1 MFSTQK
7 TLISINYSTRIFPI
21 SVLKGTGEWL
31 LQDEE
36 QSKERHQ
43 ESKEKEE
50 WTRKGHHVVELSGVM
65 GTIFPLVKDQ

>member
-7 TLISINYSTRIFPI
+7 TLSASTAPPEF
-21 SVLKGTGEWL
+21 LKGTGKWL

-36 QSKERHQ
+36 QNKERHQ

-50 WTRKGHHVVELSGVM
+50 WPRKGHHVIELSEGVM
-65 GTIFPLVKDQ
+65 GTTFPLVKDQ